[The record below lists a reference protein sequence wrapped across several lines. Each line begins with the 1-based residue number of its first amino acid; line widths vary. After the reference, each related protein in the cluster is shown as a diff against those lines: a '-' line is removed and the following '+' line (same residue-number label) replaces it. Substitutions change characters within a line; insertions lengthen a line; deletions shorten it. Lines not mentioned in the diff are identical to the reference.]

1 MFSMRLF
8 GYRRSL
14 LEIFAIKRIKPGL
27 RAAEIANFSLG
38 NLLENVVISS
48 VTFREENY
56 SRILIYTYARLSQVS

>member
-14 LEIFAIKRIKPGL
+14 LEIFAIKPGL
-27 RAAEIANFSLG
+27 RAAAIANFSLG

-56 SRILIYTYARLSQVS
+56 SRILIYTYAKLSRVS